1 MWFESWIPSN
11 IGKEDPTIQSVSTKY
26 LQCLSHSTLLTVGDK
41 FGKHAG
47 FFVAWWDV
55 YISLA
60 NTLTAVVAVADTTIY
75 TQAAQDS
82 GMYSQ
87 KLQPS
92 SGNAVVIWIM
102 DIKLDWEQKPDK
114 TTYDVVFIIQ

>member
-1 MWFESWIPSN
+1 M
-11 IGKEDPTIQSVSTKY
+11 
-26 LQCLSHSTLLTVGDK
+26 
-41 FGKHAG
+41 
-47 FFVAWWDV
+47 AWWDV
-55 YISLA
+55 CISLA
-60 NTLTAVVAVADTTIY
+60 NKLTAVVAVADTTIY

-82 GMYSQ
+82 SMYSQ

-92 SGNAVVIWIM
+92 SRNAVVIWIM